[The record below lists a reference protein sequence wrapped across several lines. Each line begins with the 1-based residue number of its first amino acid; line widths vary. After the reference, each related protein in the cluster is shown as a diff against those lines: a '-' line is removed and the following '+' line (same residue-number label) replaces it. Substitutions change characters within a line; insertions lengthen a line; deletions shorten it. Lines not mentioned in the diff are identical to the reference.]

1 MKMTDLLTNN
11 DAEPVI
17 FTNKDGPLV
26 VTEEGLIWNFAVL
39 RRKIYFLYP
48 GGHPEVTLL
57 RESTIDAGYTSDQ
70 KKKNQ
75 VNPV

>member
-26 VTEEGLIWNFAVL
+26 VTEEGLIWDFAVF
-39 RRKIYFLYP
+39 RGKIYLLYP
-48 GGHPEVTLL
+48 WGQIELALL
-57 RESTIDAGYTSDQ
+57 R
-70 KKKNQ
+70 
-75 VNPV
+75 